1 MNFNR
6 FQARIKPAPYVSGCS
21 QNLRLRPI
29 RTQSHAAIGMARK
42 LDPMDHPSGGF
53 IE

>member
-1 MNFNR
+1 MNFHR
-6 FQARIKPAPYVSGCS
+6 FHARIKPAPYVSGCS

-29 RTQSHAAIGMARK
+29 RTQSHAAIGLARK
-42 LDPMDHPSGGF
+42 LDPMAYPSAGF

>member
-1 MNFNR
+1 MNFTR
-6 FQARIKPAPYVSGCS
+6 FQARFKPVPYVSGCS

-29 RTQSHAAIGMARK
+29 RTQSHAAIGLARK
-42 LDPMDHPSGGF
+42 VGRMDHPSAGF